1 MSRLW
6 AAFAALRGV
15 LGGLLGAW
23 LTARLWLWT
32 AWNLDFLGSCAI
44 LILLLAGGAACLGYW
59 LLRGLR
65 NGRFARWT
73 TCLCTVL
80 GAGAAVVQ
88 ELGGQ
93 YALALAVGLVAALSA
108 LLCQNTLLRYS
119 DPVWFANPKRTA
131 CVRAGNSLYNCRL
144 YDAGLPPLPPS
155 FQVGG
160 SGMLIHVSAMTI
172 RVEYFFRKGRTFSVD
187 EVKGVIVGPPNGSN
201 VLYDRDFRT
210 LAKFGAS
217 QPNGRLFVR
226 YLEHWGVPFYDYRTT
241 LPPASE
247 ETESPVSQETETES
261 PAPEEEAAE
270 SPAPAPEP
278 PVTPPPSRPDSSLP
292 NWFSLPLRLPA
303 PISAVFII
311 GAGFLLGFTA
321 FAAIPV
327 VIFRFAAPE
336 QVDPLMTWVWG
347 PVSLGLTVGPIVVL
361 TLTGQLL
368 PAELE
373 VDQGRVYRLDF
384 LVLRKDLTEK
394 IAAFRQDRSDGCWLL
409 LDRRQK
415 ILARFSGDSPEGSML
430 LRYLSTHNIP
440 WLRNEGQERN

>member
-6 AAFAALRGV
+6 TAFAALRGI

-32 AWNLDFLGSCAI
+32 TWSLDFLGSCAI

-93 YALALAVGLVAALSA
+93 YALALAVGLAAAPSA
-108 LLCQNTLLRYS
+108 VLCQNTLLRYS
-119 DPVWFANPKRTA
+119 DPIWYANPKRTA

-144 YDAGLPPLPPS
+144 YDADQPPLPPS

-160 SGMLIHVSAMTI
+160 TGMLIHVSGMTI
-172 RVEYFFRKGRTFSVD
+172 RVEHFFRKGYTFSVD

-201 VLYDRDFRT
+201 VLYDREFRA

-217 QPNGRLFVR
+217 QPNGRLFVQ
-226 YLEHWGVPFYDYRTT
+226 YLEHWEIPFYDYRNSVPLILEQEQEAAVET
-241 LPPASE
+241 PPA
-247 ETESPVSQETETES
+247 
-261 PAPEEEAAE
+261 
-270 SPAPAPEP
+270 PAPAPESAQAP
-278 PVTPPPSRPDSSLP
+278 PLYRPDSSLP
-292 NWFSLPLRLPA
+292 NYFSLPLRLPTPTA
-303 PISAVFII
+303 SICII
-311 GAGFLLGFTA
+311 AAGFILSFTA

-327 VIFRFAAPE
+327 LVGSFAAPS
-336 QVDPLMTWVWG
+336 QVSFLMTYVWG
-347 PVSLGLTVGPIVVL
+347 PVSLVLMVGPIAVL
-361 TLTGQLL
+361 TLTGRLL

-373 VDQGRVYRLDF
+373 VDDGRIYQLGFF
-384 LVLRKDLTEK
+384 LNRRELTGQ
-394 IAAFRQDRSDGCWLL
+394 IAAFLQDRSDTCWVL
-409 LDRRQK
+409 LDHRNRPIVK
-415 ILARFSGDSPEGSML
+415 FSGDTLEASML
-430 LRYLSTHNIP
+430 LKYLREQNIP
-440 WLRNEGQERN
+440 WLRDESQERN